1 MGIEKK
7 EIAHTT
13 DQELKFI
20 DKLGFFSESGITRK
34 ELLIKYIAAAQK
46 RADWGEIV
54 RDMVIGYAHGCLAK
68 LG

>member
-20 DKLGFFSESGITRK
+20 DKLGFFSECELTRK
-34 ELLIKYIAAAQK
+34 QLLINYIAAAEK
-46 RADWGEIV
+46 RTDWGGIV
-54 RDMVIGYAHGCLAK
+54 RDMVVGYAHGCLAK
-68 LG
+68 LV

>member
-1 MGIEKK
+1 MAIEKK
-7 EIAHTT
+7 EVTHTT

-20 DKLGFFSESGITRK
+20 DKLGFLSESGVTRK
-34 ELLIKYIAAAQK
+34 ELLIKYIAAAEK
-46 RADWGEIV
+46 RADWGGIV

>member
-1 MGIEKK
+1 MAIEKK

-20 DKLGFFSESGITRK
+20 DKLGFFSECGLTRK
-34 ELLIKYIAAAQK
+34 QLLINYIAAAQK